1 MQSSR
6 NLKDDEISLLM
17 KGPTFCP
24 STSGKFLDAKAE
36 IKNFTRKLKLRE
48 KYFDCNFTN
57 DALVRGKNN
66 NAVTSNNNE
75 LNRLI
80 DQIENIAPEK
90 ISMDKNISN

>member
-1 MQSSR
+1 
-6 NLKDDEISLLM
+6 M

-48 KYFDCNFTN
+48 KYFDCN
-57 DALVRGKNN
+57 DALVRGKNS

-75 LNRLI
+75 LNRMI
-80 DQIENIAPEK
+80 DQIENIAPEN
-90 ISMDKNISN
+90 IAMDKNIST